1 VARYT
6 GPRHRAC
13 RRARTPLCQSRRCPV
28 ERRPYPP
35 GEHGRGRIRES
46 DYLVQ
51 LREKQKLRAMY
62 GVLERQF
69 RNYYKEADRS
79 EDITGDVLL
88 QLLERRLDNVV
99 WRSGLAATRPQARQM
114 VNHGHFEVNGK
125 KVDIPSY
132 QVRPGD
138 EIKVKD
144 RSRDL
149 IMIQHAID
157 TQDRAVPG
165 WMETSVDERKVVVAA
180 NPRRDQIDTDIN
192 EQLIVE
198 LYSK

>member
-6 GPRHRAC
+6 GPRHKAC
-13 RRARTPLCQSRRCPV
+13 RRARTPLCQSKRCPV

-46 DYLVQ
+46 DYLIQ

-149 IMIQHAID
+149 IMVQHAID